1 MSYRYN
7 STRAVR
13 GTTPTMP
20 NFILVRKITNTT
32 FTFPDSVEMPTILSP
47 SRPNMDATMDGA
59 SQRRMQT
66 TTDVFAP
73 AQLNGHV
80 DGGSTIVGFPV

>member
-1 MSYRYN
+1 
-7 STRAVR
+7 
-13 GTTPTMP
+13 
-20 NFILVRKITNTT
+20 
-32 FTFPDSVEMPTILSP
+32 MPTILSP